1 MWRRVGMGGERGQVL
16 LLMVVGL
23 AAVLV
28 GGFVLGAVARGMG
41 AHDAAQRAADLGAL
55 AGARAMYAAYPRL
68 FEPDALDG
76 APNPRHLHKATYVA
90 LTHAAAARVA
100 AANGGGPEG
109 RGDVPGRRDV
119 RASARARAGATARRG
134 GAGRATRRRRW
145 PRRSWRRPARVGS
158 RTGAATTA
166 RWRIRQGGPDAARR
180 GAGVRSHGGRR
191 PHRRTGADDH

>member
-100 AANGGGPEG
+100 AANGGGPEVEVTFPDG
-109 RGDVPGRRDV
+109 ETFAPVRVRVRVQRRV
-119 RASARARAGATARRG
+119 EV
-134 GAGRATRRRRW
+134 AGRATRRRRW
-145 PRRSWRRPARVGS
+145 PRRSCAGRHGWVPARGRLRRPAGNP
-158 RTGAATTA
+158 T
-166 RWRIRQGGPDAARR
+166 GGPDAARR